1 MDLRLDSLTLE
12 APSRELSYEQQ
23 QRVLNEEYYRNM
35 ATTPQLAA
43 DRISKIDGKSE
54 IVADSMEPSFLR
66 DESFR
71 ERERLKQETINQR
84 DLGAAL

>member
-1 MDLRLDSLTLE
+1 MDLRLDSLALE
-12 APSRELSYEQQ
+12 APSRDLSYEQQ

-35 ATTPQLAA
+35 ATTPQFAA
-43 DRISKIDGKSE
+43 DRISKIEGKSE
-54 IVADSMEPSFLR
+54 PVADSMEPSFLR

-84 DLGAAL
+84 DFAF